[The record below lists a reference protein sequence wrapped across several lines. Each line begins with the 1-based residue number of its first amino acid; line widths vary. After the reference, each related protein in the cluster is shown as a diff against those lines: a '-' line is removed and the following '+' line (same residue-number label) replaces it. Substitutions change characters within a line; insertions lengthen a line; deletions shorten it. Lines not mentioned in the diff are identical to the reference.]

1 MRLLQII
8 VATLFVSGNGFYNFP
23 VHRAIIG
30 NNVVPIVVIKSRQK
44 TREERIANIE
54 KENKCSYAKQL
65 FYRNSTCSIKP
76 ERDYMT
82 LYEKSYKMKLW
93 EFLEKECSM
102 NPLFDF
108 VVCIT
113 AIVFCLFVLNST
125 W

>member
-1 MRLLQII
+1 MRLFQVI
-8 VATLFVSGNGFYNFP
+8 VATLFITGNGFYNFP
-23 VHRAIIG
+23 VHRIIIG

-44 TREERIANIE
+44 RQEERIANIE

-65 FYRNSTCSIKP
+65 FYRNATCSIKP
-76 ERDYMT
+76 ERDYTT

-93 EFLEKECSM
+93 EFWEKECSM

-108 VVCIT
+108 VICISV
-113 AIVFCLFVLNST
+113 IVFCLFILNST